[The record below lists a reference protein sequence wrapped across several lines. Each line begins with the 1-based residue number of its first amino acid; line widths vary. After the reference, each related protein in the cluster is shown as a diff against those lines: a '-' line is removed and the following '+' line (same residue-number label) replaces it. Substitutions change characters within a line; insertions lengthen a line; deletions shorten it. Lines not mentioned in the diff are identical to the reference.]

1 MRRGRPPFADD
12 PAARRRS
19 SAFFGEMPAPRA
31 STNAASRL
39 ASVLGGRARSRDPSP
54 SARRVPTHAVAF
66 GTTVRSPRVSPHVT
80 PRATPQSS
88 PLKAGAAWTASDRY
102 LARVRERER
111 DVRRERDGDGD
122 VSDENR
128 SDLFELSDDSIDER
142 VSAVF
147 PSHAQNSKRDSR
159 HARSPS
165 RSRSPGPRSSLDNL
179 ESPGRVDRRAR
190 SGGESRGASPSPTAP
205 SPRSARRR
213 VAFVAEK
220 SNAETPSSCS
230 VPPEP
235 RGATSVPKPVEA
247 THRNEV
253 NETSLRK
260 RLPKKPELALP
271 VSPAAPFSSDR
282 RETVDAFVPGD
293 GANSSDGSGVDA
305 TELATPSPEPTRIA
319 SRVFE
324 AEDAERSER
333 REERRDAADASD
345 VGSLATSRAPPE
357 SPTLTTSTLVDSI
370 ARRGSGDMLA
380 SVTPAAESAATAFSG
395 GSGSGSVSFEF
406 AGGVFSDA
414 ETSARTLSG
423 VTKYAHAHTQSHRSP
438 SGSPVRAARFSA
450 RSSPKASSSSPSR
463 RAEAAKTTWVPPGV
477 APPRAAGED
486 AASPSTRAAN
496 LFASEMFASPL
507 ADGHA
512 LSPFSGASEASALS
526 ASGSAAK
533 AAAAAARRRFAF
545 AAAVMGDAARFE
557 RGSSFAEDRRTARC
571 IGGAPSSLESL
582 GAHLSGDA
590 LNGETPR
597 STNTPSGSSLVAELL
612 DVARALGEETH
623 ARAVEEAARKLAVAS
638 ARAEARVAALS
649 EANRAKLVKRES
661 AHRLRAACRALR
673 HRLRQWRTH
682 ASTSRLVRAAGRK
695 WRAAARR
702 KAETDAFAERRAS
715 AFFAEARLASGLKAL
730 RAWRCRVAERR
741 GMTEL
746 ALLAVT
752 GALMKKT
759 RRAFDAW
766 RREASSGAREKFV
779 SALLAKKAERFA
791 RKALRRRL
799 AKTFAVWADTSF
811 EARQTRARV
820 EARVEQMRLLT
831 LGRCVHAWYGVAQRN
846 SDETRAALREVVAE
860 ARLRSALRAMADRN
874 RERARIRT
882 WYLTVREKHL
892 RALGH
897 WAFDVT
903 RRALTTWRALALAG
917 RRTRARRRTFAALKK
932 VVAAQTAEN
941 AFFAF
946 GRSSSDVAAVRAFD
960 VSDFPT
966 PSPLR
971 DVFADESS
979 SGDSGG
985 DAVPRKF
992 RKRASVASSKDE
1004 NENENA
1010 SSFARSLR
1018 ALKTSRR
1025 GKDSFS
1031 RSSLLREPLRPVGSS
1046 RLAADAA
1053 LLSRATARLETYAAA
1068 PTTPRRVAMKIGAVS
1083 AHASTRKKSA
1093 RDGTAPRLSPVSF
1106 GGYVSPAAARA
1117 RLWEAPE
1124 LSESLRELAPT
1135 VWRAAFEEGGEKA
1148 YDKGKKRVEDERAAD
1163 ENGDGGSAASEAEGE
1178 AAGAAERLLELARR
1192 GKRRV
1197 AWRA

>member
-19 SAFFGEMPAPRA
+19 SEFFGEMPAPRA

-88 PLKAGAAWTASDRY
+88 PVKAGAAWTASDRY

-111 DVRRERDGDGD
+111 DVRREREGDGD

-147 PSHAQNSKRDSR
+147 PSHAQDSKRGSR

-165 RSRSPGPRSSLDNL
+165 RSRSPGPRSSLDTQDK
-179 ESPGRVDRRAR
+179 SPGRVDRRAR
-190 SGGESRGASPSPTAP
+190 SEMRESRGASPSPSTAP

-220 SNAETPSSCS
+220 RNPETLESTSA
-230 VPPEP
+230 PPEP

-253 NETSLRK
+253 SETSLRK
-260 RLPKKPELALP
+260 RLPKKPELARKKIS
-271 VSPAAPFSSDR
+271 VSPAAPSDR
-282 RETVDAFVPGD
+282 AFVVDAFVRDGD
-293 GANSSDGSGVDA
+293 GANSSDGSVVDA
-305 TELATPSPEPTRIA
+305 AELATPSPEPTRIA

-324 AEDAERSER
+324 
-333 REERRDAADASD
+333 ERRDAADAADAKKD
-345 VGSLATSRAPPE
+345 VGSLATERAPPE
-357 SPTLTTSTLVDSI
+357 SPTLTTSTRLVDSI
-370 ARRGSGDMLA
+370 AARGSGDLLN
-380 SVTPAAESAATAFSG
+380 SVTPAAESAATAVSG

-406 AGGVFSDA
+406 AGGDFSDA
-414 ETSARTLSG
+414 
-423 VTKYAHAHTQSHRSP
+423 HTRSHRSP
-438 SGSPVRAARFSA
+438 LGSPVRAAHFSP
-450 RSSPKASSSSPSR
+450 RSSPKTSSPSR

-486 AASPSTRAAN
+486 ASPRAAN

-512 LSPFSGASEASALS
+512 FSPFSGASEASALS

-557 RGSSFAEDRRTARC
+557 RGSFSAEDREKRARC
-571 IGGAPSSLESL
+571 IGGASSSLKSP
-582 GAHLSGDA
+582 GANLSGDA
-590 LNGETPR
+590 LNGEKPR
-597 STNTPSGSSLVAELL
+597 SPNTTASSSLVAELL

-623 ARAVEEAARKLAVAS
+623 ARAAEEAARKLAVAS

-649 EANRAKLVKRES
+649 EANRLKLAKRES

-673 HRLRQWRTH
+673 HRLRQWRSH
-682 ASTSRLVRAAGRK
+682 ASTTRLVRAAGRK

-702 KAETDAFAERRAS
+702 KAETDAFHERRAA

-730 RAWRCRVAERR
+730 RAWRCRTAERR
-741 GMTEL
+741 GMATL

-759 RRAFDAW
+759 QTAFDAW
-766 RREASSGAREKFV
+766 RREASVAAREKIV
-779 SALLAKKAERFA
+779 GTLNSKKAERFA
-791 RKALRRRL
+791 KKALRRRL
-799 AKTFAVWADTSF
+799 GKIFTVWADSSF
-811 EARQTRARV
+811 EARHVRDTVELKVERTRV
-820 EARVEQMRLLT
+820 LT
-831 LGRCVHAWYGVAQRN
+831 LGRCVHAWYGVAQRKSN
-846 SDETRAALREVVAE
+846 ETLAALREVVAE

-897 WAFDVT
+897 WAFGVT
-903 RRALTTWRALALAG
+903 RRALTSWRALAVAG

-932 VVAAQTAEN
+932 VVAAQTAED

-946 GRSSSDVAAVRAFD
+946 GRSSTSDGFVAAANSAFD

-971 DVFADESS
+971 DVFGDESS
-979 SGDSGG
+979 SGDSGASSAKEKEKRVPGGTSG
-985 DAVPRKF
+985 DEFRKF
-992 RKRASVASSKDE
+992 RKRASVASSKD
-1004 NENENA
+1004 ENA

-1025 GKDSFS
+1025 GKEPSCLS
-1031 RSSLLREPLRPVGSS
+1031 RGVSSSRMREPLRPVGSS

-1053 LLSRATARLETYAAA
+1053 LLARATARLETYAAA
-1068 PTTPRRVAMKIGAVS
+1068 PTTPRRVAMKVGAVS
-1083 AHASTRKKSA
+1083 AHISSTRKKSA
-1093 RDGTAPRLSPVSF
+1093 RRFSSSSSASALDGTATERLSPVSF

-1148 YDKGKKRVEDERAAD
+1148 NDNDARVEDERA
-1163 ENGDGGSAASEAEGE
+1163 AEGE